1 MDGMA
6 KLVGESIPACFVKAG
21 KPKEDAVIKNYINM
35 VNSTDSNYLKNGL
48 MMISSS
54 PKGFFYLRKNFILTY
69 TVLCLMQWILGEILY
84 IDII

>member
-1 MDGMA
+1 MA

-54 PKGFFYLRKNFILTY
+54 PKG
-69 TVLCLMQWILGEILY
+69 
-84 IDII
+84 